1 MARRMPSSVKPAPA
15 EVIPQTKSV
24 GPSKKPAQ
32 PGSKFPGK
40 SPNMGSKIKRTSDMP
55 KPANA

>member
-15 EVIPQTKSV
+15 ALPAHEKMV

-32 PGSKFPGK
+32 PGAKFPGK
-40 SPNMGSKIKRTSDMP
+40 SPNMGAKIKRTSDMP